1 MHNHIDVTS
10 WAETRTGE
18 GTAMP
23 GSLTGKTAVVTGASQ
38 GIGEAV
44 ARRFAEAGARLV
56 LTELTEDSAGELR
69 AVAARIAARH
79 PDSHAVSTI
88 TDVTDPA
95 ACDALIAL
103 AIEYHGGL
111 DVLAHATAVGQ
122 KLGPTVELTPG
133 EWDRIMAVNA
143 KGAFL
148 LCRSAIPHLP
158 RPGGAIVF
166 TGSYTGLVGQLNR
179 AAYCASKGALR
190 LFTQSLA
197 IELAAEGIR
206 VNGVA
211 PAFVESELGRRGLE
225 AIAAREGISLEEAR
239 ARRDSWIPLR
249 RQADALEV
257 AEAFLYLA
265 SPASSYVTGT
275 WLDVNGG
282 AVLR

>member
-1 MHNHIDVTS
+1 
-10 WAETRTGE
+10 
-18 GTAMP
+18 MP
-23 GSLTGKTAVVTGASQ
+23 GSLIGKTAVVTGASQ

-44 ARRFAEAGARLV
+44 ARRFAEEGARLV
-56 LTELTEDSAGELR
+56 VSELAEDSADALQ
-69 AVAARIAARH
+69 AVAADIVAGH
-79 PDSHAVSTI
+79 PGSRAVSAI
-88 TDVTDPA
+88 TDVTDPD
-95 ACDALIAL
+95 ACDALIAV
-103 AIEYHGGL
+103 AVEQHGGV

-122 KLGPTVELTPG
+122 QLGPTVELTPG

-166 TGSYTGLVGQLNR
+166 TGSYTGLAGQVDR

-197 IELAAEGIR
+197 IELAGDGIR
-206 VNGVA
+206 VDGVA
-211 PAFVESELGRRGLE
+211 PAHVESELGQRGLE
-225 AIAAREGISLEEAR
+225 MIAAREAISLEEAQ
-239 ARRDSWIPLR
+239 ARRDSGIPLR
-249 RQADALEV
+249 RQADAREV

-265 SPASSYVTGT
+265 SSASSYVTGI

-282 AVLR
+282 VVLR